1 MNTTH
6 HTAGKR
12 FLLRLLPVF
21 ALALAIRVLCAIPA
35 LTEPSRLSRPDTE
48 TYLPPAYALAED
60 GAINTKLQHNPARF
74 HHGPGVKD
82 CVVVQRPAVQRPPG
96 YIVFLAGLRLIFGR
110 SPVAFALA
118 GCLIGALA
126 VFPVGVTGYHLAG
139 RKAGFRAAVLYALNL
154 TSLAVA
160 PLILADTLL
169 GLLVAFQAMYLAKA
183 LRFGR
188 IRDFILATIFAAA
201 AVLVKPVNIP
211 VLILLIGMAPF
222 LMKTRRKAVR
232 AMLLV
237 PVISA
242 VIIVPWMI
250 RNQAVGAGFAVDRNS
265 GLTALHNTAA
275 ILAHASHRDANEIRH
290 WLEYQAEHEFMTI
303 NQWRTDKVT
312 VQEREEWYLKRY
324 REAILAH
331 PWSAAATHL
340 FQVWIL
346 LPDMADYLQNLG
358 LRNGERGTLAVL
370 RKDGVLAAFRHY
382 MDGSYAAGLLAMPF
396 LLAHAALWALAIFG
410 MWVYARKKRWAVLLV
425 FAVPVVYY
433 LAAAGPVVL
442 PRYQIPALPGA
453 CALAGAVISACGIR
467 RWRKRRSCPQCNR

>member
-1 MNTTH
+1 MFSRLSAKH
-6 HTAGKR
+6 R
-12 FLLRLLPVF
+12 FLLRLMPVF
-21 ALALAIRVLCAIPA
+21 VLALAIRVLCAVPA
-35 LTEPSRLSRPDTE
+35 LKETDRLQRPDSA
-48 TYLPPAYALAED
+48 TYLLPAYALAED
-60 GAINTKLQHNPARF
+60 SAINTKPQHNPARF

-82 CVVVQRPAVQRPPG
+82 CVVVQHPAVQRPPG

-126 VFPVGVTGYHLAG
+126 VFPVGVTGRYLAG
-139 RKAGFRAAVLYALNL
+139 RRAGFWAAVLYALNL

-169 GLLVAFQAMYLAKA
+169 GFLVAFQAMYLVKA
-183 LRFGR
+183 MRTGR
-188 IRDFILATIFAAA
+188 LCDFIPGTVFAAA
-201 AVLVKPVNIP
+201 AVLVKPVNVP
-211 VLILLIGMAPF
+211 VLILLFMTAPF
-222 LMKTRRKAVR
+222 MMKTRRKAVR

-237 PVISA
+237 PLVSA
-242 VIIVPWMI
+242 VIIVPWML
-250 RNQAVGAGFAVDRNS
+250 RNRAVGAGFVIDRNS

-275 ILAHASHRDANEIRH
+275 ILAHANHGDANEIRV
-290 WLEYQAEHEFMTI
+290 WLEYEANHDFLTMQNSIQRSPTAA
-303 NQWRTDKVT
+303 
-312 VQEREEWYLKRY
+312 EREEWYLKRY

-346 LPDMADYLQNLG
+346 LPDLPDFLQNLG
-358 LRNGERGTLAVL
+358 LRTGERGTLAVL

-382 MDGSYAAGLLAMPF
+382 MDGSYAAAFLSVPF
-396 LLAHAALWALAIFG
+396 VLVHAALWLLTAAGIWL
-410 MWVYARKKRWAVLLV
+410 YARRKRWVILLV
-425 FAVPVVYY
+425 CVLPALYY

-442 PRYQIPALPGA
+442 PRYQIPALPYV

-467 RWRKRRSCPQCNR
+467 RWRKRRSSRQCNP